1 MTVSLRGTSAVV
13 GVGTAGIGYAP
24 GFNSLELMAQAVR
37 RALDDCGLHLA
48 DVDGLFVSS
57 VTNAMPTVSAA
68 EYLGIHPRYAAGTFI
83 GGSAFVAGALDA
95 MMALETGQCDV
106 ALIAY
111 GSNQR
116 SAGGKLQVI
125 SEQQPYERDY
135 LPQYPLSSYAMTAA
149 RHMHDYGTTREQ
161 MAAVAVAARGWAQLN
176 PDAFRREPL
185 SIADVVNAPIM
196 APPLGTKDC
205 CLVTDGAAAAV
216 LVRADRAK
224 DLKRKPV
231 YMLGAA
237 AAYSHRQ
244 IAQAASITTTAAA
257 QSGPR
262 ALAMAGMGIPDID
275 VVQLYDAF
283 TINPILFLEDLGFC
297 PKGEG
302 GRFVEGGRI
311 APGGSLPVNTNG
323 GGLSCV
329 HPGMYGLFLIVEA
342 VEQLRG
348 SAGAR
353 QVAGAEIALV
363 HGNGGVFS
371 TQVTAIL
378 GTEATL

>member
-1 MTVSLRGTSAVV
+1 MSGSLRGKTAVV
-13 GVGTAGIGYAP
+13 GVGTAGIGLAP
-24 GFNSLELMAQAVR
+24 GFNSLELMAQASHK
-37 RALDDCGLHLA
+37 ALADCGLTMA

-68 EYLGIHPRYAAGTFI
+68 EYLGIHPRYSTGTFI
-83 GGSAFVAGALDA
+83 GGSAFVASALDA
-95 MMALETGQCDV
+95 MMALEAGLCDV

-125 SEQQPYERDY
+125 SELQPYEKDY
-135 LPQYPLSSYAMTAA
+135 LPQYPLSSYALTAA
-149 RHMHDYGTTREQ
+149 RHMYEYGTTREQ
-161 MAAVAVAARGWAQLN
+161 MAAVAVAARQWAQMN
-176 PDAFRREPL
+176 PVAFRRDPL
-185 SIADVVNAPIM
+185 TIEDVVSAPIM
-196 APPLGTKDC
+196 APPLGAKDC

-216 LVRADRAK
+216 MVRADRAK
-224 DLKRKPV
+224 DLPRKPV

-244 IAQAASITTTAAA
+244 IAQAASLTRTAAA
-257 QSGPR
+257 NSGPR
-262 ALAMAGMGIPDID
+262 ALAMARMGIGDVD

-283 TINPILFLEDLGFC
+283 TINTILFLEDLGFC

-302 GRFVEGGRI
+302 GRFVEGGTI
-311 APGGSLPVNTNG
+311 APGGALPVNTNG

-329 HPGMYGLFLIVEA
+329 HPGMYGLFLICEA

-348 SAGAR
+348 GLGQR
-353 QVAGAEIALV
+353 QVKNAETALI

-371 TQVTAIL
+371 TQVTALL
-378 GTEATL
+378 GTDATL

>member
-1 MTVSLRGTSAVV
+1 MSVLRGKTAVV

-24 GFNSLELMAQAVR
+24 GFNSLELMAQASHE
-37 RALDDCGLHLA
+37 ALADCGLTMA

-68 EYLGIHPRYAAGTFI
+68 EYFGIHPRHAAGTFI

-95 MMALETGQCDV
+95 MLALEAGLCDV

-125 SEQQPYERDY
+125 SEQQPYEKDY
-135 LPQYPLSSYAMTAA
+135 LPQYPLSSYALTAA
-149 RHMHDYGTTREQ
+149 RHMHEYGTTREQ
-161 MAAVAVAARGWAQLN
+161 MAAVAVAARQWAQLN
-176 PDAFRREPL
+176 PDAFRRDPL
-185 SIADVVNAPIM
+185 TIEDVVSAPIM

-205 CLVTDGAAAAV
+205 CLVTDGAAAV
-216 LVRADRAK
+216 VMVRADRAK
-224 DLKRKPV
+224 DMPRKPV
-231 YMLGAA
+231 YLLGAA

-244 IAQAASITTTAAA
+244 IAQAASLTRTAAA
-257 QSGPR
+257 DSGPR
-262 ALAMAGMGIPDID
+262 ALAMAGLGVGDVD

-283 TINPILFLEDLGFC
+283 TINTILFLEDLGFC

-302 GRFVEGGRI
+302 GRFVENGRI
-311 APGGSLPVNTNG
+311 APGGALPVNTNG

-348 SAGAR
+348 QLGDR
-353 QVAGAEIALV
+353 QVKGAETALI

-371 TQVTAIL
+371 TQVTALL

>member
-1 MTVSLRGTSAVV
+1 MSGLRGTSAVV
-13 GVGTAGIGYAP
+13 GVGKAGIGYAP
-24 GFNSLELMAQAVR
+24 GFNSLELMAQACR
-37 RALDDCGLHLA
+37 RALDDCGLDLA

-57 VTNAMPTVSAA
+57 VSNAMPTVSAA
-68 EYLGIHPRYAAGTFI
+68 EYLGIKPRHAAGTFI

-95 MMALETGQCDV
+95 MLALEAGLCDV

-125 SEQQPYERDY
+125 SEQQPYEKDY
-135 LPQYPLSSYAMTAA
+135 FPQYPLSSYALTAA
-149 RHMHDYGTTREQ
+149 RHMYEYGTTREQ
-161 MAAVAVAARGWAQLN
+161 MAAVAVAARQWAQLN
-176 PDAFRREPL
+176 PEAFRREPL
-185 SIADVVNAPIM
+185 TIAEVVNAPIM
-196 APPLGTKDC
+196 APPLSTKDC

-216 LVRADRAK
+216 LVRADRAR
-224 DLKRKPV
+224 DLPHPPV

-244 IAQAASITTTAAA
+244 IAQAASLTTTAAA
-257 QSGPR
+257 DSGPR
-262 ALAMAGMGIPDID
+262 ALAMAGLSVDDID

-302 GRFVEGGRI
+302 GRFVEDGRI
-311 APGGSLPVNTNG
+311 APGGALPVNTNG

-348 SAGAR
+348 AAGAR
-353 QVAGAEIALV
+353 QVAGANTALI

-378 GTEATL
+378 GTADTL